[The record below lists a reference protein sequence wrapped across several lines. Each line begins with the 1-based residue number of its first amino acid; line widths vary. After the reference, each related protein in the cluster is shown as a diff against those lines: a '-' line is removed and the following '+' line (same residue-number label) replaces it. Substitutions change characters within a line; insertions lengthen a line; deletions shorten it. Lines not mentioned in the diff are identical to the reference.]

1 MGGGGKDCKSQSTTC
16 VLADTES
23 RDSAAAAAKEFLQQ
37 RSLLLKGRGSE
48 LAEVTNQLAPA
59 PPKSLD
65 GLVPG
70 ELLQE
75 SEGAAARRRLP
86 YAELEAKKSQIEE
99 ARDALEPDFQEI
111 ARAVI
116 ADMQEIAGHLEGR
129 DLQQHQPSCESLV
142 SQSFQLLLDC
152 LAASSKVDKPE
163 ELTVSLEAVK
173 AAQEGYERCKRQF
186 YGNKG
191 NGAAQDD
198 EEDDEDVLP
207 DASTMSR
214 CTDAFKKSLE
224 VAYAMLEAHIR
235 GQETQLEQ
243 NSDCTG
249 APELTAEL
257 ACVKELLR
265 QQREGRS
272 ERAKV
277 DAIVKTL
284 RDTDAAIAKEEKA
297 RQEALR
303 MHSAGFSK
311 QRQTVEQE
319 QAALEE
325 QIAKLTR
332 SWQDL
337 EATRKHLTG
346 LEHWACEQQRLHA
359 AKFESDKQWIAD
371 TSAKLSEKC
380 KDYRAL
386 DSAIEAELAL
396 IKRVESMAS
405 SVVARY
411 SLELQETIHADLK
424 DLKAMF
430 DSRYEL
436 YYRRQT
442 NMQSQMKQRKIQLKK
457 LKQKYNACVAQE
469 DVEGA
474 EQYKQRVAAEQQ
486 KINVLKAEL
495 EPCST
500 ILVSLGEQWDAVF
513 APRQQAMRD
522 RFGSFFDEREAI
534 AVDVDKSLSNAVDEE
549 IEMAR
554 QEAAAQRR
562 AQEMRRKSIDE
573 RAARV
578 LASRLLL
585 QNGQS

>member
-1 MGGGGKDCKSQSTTC
+1 
-16 VLADTES
+16 
-23 RDSAAAAAKEFLQQ
+23 
-37 RSLLLKGRGSE
+37 
-48 LAEVTNQLAPA
+48 
-59 PPKSLD
+59 
-65 GLVPG
+65 
-70 ELLQE
+70 
-75 SEGAAARRRLP
+75 
-86 YAELEAKKSQIEE
+86 
-99 ARDALEPDFQEI
+99 
-111 ARAVI
+111 
-116 ADMQEIAGHLEGR
+116 
-129 DLQQHQPSCESLV
+129 
-142 SQSFQLLLDC
+142 
-152 LAASSKVDKPE
+152 
-163 ELTVSLEAVK
+163 
-173 AAQEGYERCKRQF
+173 
-186 YGNKG
+186 
-191 NGAAQDD
+191 
-198 EEDDEDVLP
+198 
-207 DASTMSR
+207 
-214 CTDAFKKSLE
+214 
-224 VAYAMLEAHIR
+224 
-235 GQETQLEQ
+235 
-243 NSDCTG
+243 
-249 APELTAEL
+249 
-257 ACVKELLR
+257 
-265 QQREGRS
+265 
-272 ERAKV
+272 
-277 DAIVKTL
+277 
-284 RDTDAAIAKEEKA
+284 
-297 RQEALR
+297 
-303 MHSAGFSK
+303 
-311 QRQTVEQE
+311 
-319 QAALEE
+319 
-325 QIAKLTR
+325 
-332 SWQDL
+332 
-337 EATRKHLTG
+337 
-346 LEHWACEQQRLHA
+346 LHA
-359 AKFESDKQWIAD
+359 ARFESDQQWIAD

-424 DLKAMF
+424 DLKGMF

-442 NMQSQMKQRKIQLKK
+442 NMESQMEQRKIELKK

-554 QEAAAQRR
+554 REAAAQRQ
-562 AQEMRRKSIDE
+562 AQDKRRKSIDE

-585 QNGQS
+585 QNGQG

>member
-1 MGGGGKDCKSQSTTC
+1 MGGGGKDCKSQSKC

-37 RSLLLKGRGSE
+37 RSLLLKGTGSE

-75 SEGAAARRRLP
+75 SERAAARRGLP
-86 YAELEAKKSQIEE
+86 YAELEAKKNQIEE
-99 ARDALEPDFQEI
+99 ACDALEPDFQEI

-116 ADMQEIAGHLEGR
+116 ADMQKIAGHLEGR

-152 LAASSKVDKPE
+152 IAASNKVDKPE
-163 ELTVSLEAVK
+163 ELNVSVEAVK

-198 EEDDEDVLP
+198 EEDEEDVLP

-249 APELTAEL
+249 APERTAEL

-284 RDTDAAIAKEEKA
+284 RDTDAAIAKEETA
-297 RQEALR
+297 RQEALL

-359 AKFESDKQWIAD
+359 AKFKSDQQWIAD

-424 DLKAMF
+424 DLKGMF

-442 NMQSQMKQRKIQLKK
+442 NMESQMERRKIQLKK

-554 QEAAAQRR
+554 REAAAQRQ
-562 AQEMRRKSIDE
+562 AQDKRRKSIDE

-585 QNGQS
+585 QNGQG

>member
-1 MGGGGKDCKSQSTTC
+1 MGGGGKDRKSQSTKC
-16 VLADTES
+16 VLADAES

-37 RSLLLKGRGSE
+37 RSLLLKGTGSE
-48 LAEVTNQLAPA
+48 LAEVAKQLAPA

-75 SEGAAARRRLP
+75 SERAAARRRLP

-99 ARDALEPDFQEI
+99 ACDALEPDFQEI

-116 ADMQEIAGHLEGR
+116 ADMQKITGHLEGR

-152 LAASSKVDKPE
+152 IAASNKVDKPE
-163 ELTVSLEAVK
+163 ELNVSVEAVK

-191 NGAAQDD
+191 NGAAQDEEED
-198 EEDDEDVLP
+198 EEGVLP
-207 DASTMSR
+207 VASMMSR

-284 RDTDAAIAKEEKA
+284 RDADAAIAKEEKA
-297 RQEALR
+297 RQEALL

-319 QAALEE
+319 QAELEE
-325 QIAKLTR
+325 QIARLTR

-380 KDYRAL
+380 KDYHAL

-396 IKRVESMAS
+396 IKRVESMANN
-405 SVVARY
+405 VVTRY
-411 SLELQETIHADLK
+411 SLELQETIHTDLK
-424 DLKAMF
+424 DLKA
-430 DSRYEL
+430 
-436 YYRRQT
+436 
-442 NMQSQMKQRKIQLKK
+442 
-457 LKQKYNACVAQE
+457 
-469 DVEGA
+469 
-474 EQYKQRVAAEQQ
+474 
-486 KINVLKAEL
+486 
-495 EPCST
+495 CST
-500 ILVSLGEQWDAVF
+500 LGTSCTTA
-513 APRQQAMRD
+513 
-522 RFGSFFDEREAI
+522 
-534 AVDVDKSLSNAVDEE
+534 
-549 IEMAR
+549 
-554 QEAAAQRR
+554 
-562 AQEMRRKSIDE
+562 
-573 RAARV
+573 
-578 LASRLLL
+578 
-585 QNGQS
+585 